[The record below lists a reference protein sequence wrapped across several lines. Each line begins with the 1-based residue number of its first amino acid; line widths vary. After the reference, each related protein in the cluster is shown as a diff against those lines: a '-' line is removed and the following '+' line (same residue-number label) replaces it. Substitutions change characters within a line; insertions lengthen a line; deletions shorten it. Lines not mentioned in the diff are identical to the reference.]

1 VALCPAAAGKV
12 RTRAHLAAAEG
23 GHAVGGA
30 AADGGNVHTPTA
42 ESGAVGVVVGA
53 AAVVV
58 HTLILTSVVIAI
70 ATSAA
75 ADRVNSRAPVAS
87 WQWGVRIGFLAVNV
101 SFATGRP
108 DLIDH
113 GLTAAACRYAA
124 AVNYSFSNASSF
136 SNYFE

>member
-1 VALCPAAAGKV
+1 MTFLTAAAGRV
-12 RTRAHLAAAEG
+12 RTRAHLAAAG
-23 GHAVGGA
+23 GGYGVGGA
-30 AADGGNVHTPTA
+30 AAVGGHAHTPAA
-42 ESGAVGVVVGA
+42 EGGAVGGA

-70 ATSAA
+70 AISAA
-75 ADRVNSRAPVAS
+75 ADRVNSRALLAS

-113 GLTAAACRYAA
+113 GLTAAACRYAT